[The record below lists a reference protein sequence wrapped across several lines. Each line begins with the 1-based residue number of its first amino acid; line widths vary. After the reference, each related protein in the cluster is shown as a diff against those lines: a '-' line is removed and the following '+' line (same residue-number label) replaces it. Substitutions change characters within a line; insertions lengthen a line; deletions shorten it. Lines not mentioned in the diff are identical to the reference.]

1 MTSTTAGFQIGA
13 TRTDSRR
20 VAPAKPVHHNTVFR
34 AVLGGVLAAGGAL
47 IGVSWEE
54 LRSK

>member
-1 MTSTTAGFQIGA
+1 MTSTTAGLQIGA
-13 TRTDSRR
+13 TRTDTRR
-20 VAPAKPVHHNTVFR
+20 VAKPGRRNTMLR
-34 AVLGGVLAAGGAL
+34 AVLAGVLAAGGAL